1 MRRGVSL
8 PRLAPA
14 RPDWAEQITAGSITL
29 LIEPRFFCLYGVGA
43 CICPKPF
50 AKLCCLPGRQS
61 LLYASI
67 ARPFHPPLAQRK
79 ILGICVSCARLVS
92 PCLIERNPYSS
103 GFFPISIIR
112 HRTHFSNQLC
122 RVTRIGVINI
132 GPGPL
137 LSSTSFS
144 VSLIGQHSS

>member
-8 PRLAPA
+8 PRLTPA
-14 RPDWAEQITAGSITL
+14 RPDWAEQVTAGSIIL
-29 LIEPRFFCLYGVGA
+29 LMEPRLFFLNGVGA
-43 CICPKPF
+43 CICPKPL
-50 AKLCCLPGRQS
+50 ANLCCSPGRQS

-67 ARPFHPPLAQRK
+67 ARPFHPPLARRK
-79 ILGICVSCARLVS
+79 ISGICVSCARLVA

-103 GFFPISIIR
+103 GFFPISVIR

-122 RVTRIGVINI
+122 RGTRIGVMNI